1 MPNKRFTTFFTLM
14 IFTLSFLFLIV
25 CSEAR
30 ENPHFYV
37 SGKRIDLSIEPGRI
51 ILITEKTSSL
61 FKKELIDLP
70 GFSEPCLTIHNDV
83 QTLRIFENSLE
94 SPDMILEGYFQSDK
108 YFKDFE
114 SEIRKEFTFKEKPV
128 GSIPRGS
135 CSIHVRRGDYVKL
148 KDYHP
153 LCSLDYY
160 KKAMTL
166 IPSEKYLVFSD
177 DPSWCEDAFDQENVE
192 VVRGNSA
199 EQDLQLMSLC
209 DNHII
214 ANSSFS
220 WWGAWLNA
228 SSEKKVVAPSKWFG
242 PSANLDFK
250 DVYCKD
256 WILV

>member
-1 MPNKRFTTFFTLM
+1 MIGFVPQYYGWLGNQMFQYACVKALSLRMGVDCSFPEKEPNLYS
-14 IFTLSFLFLIV
+14 IFNLSSSKDF
-25 CSEAR
+25 
-30 ENPHFYV
+30 
-37 SGKRIDLSIEPGRI
+37 
-51 ILITEKTSSL
+51 KTSSGRAL
-61 FKKELIDLP
+61 LYKEP
-70 GFSEPCLTIHNDV
+70 QFT
-83 QTLRIFENSLE
+83 FNSIPHQ